1 MVHDFSS
8 ATKATLQHLRE
19 NFGFGLWMVTRTEG
33 NDWIVLDVHDAH
45 YGTRPGAVFK
55 WSDSFCTHM
64 VRGKGPRVAPRANE
78 VQTYRDTPIASQ
90 LKIGAYVGVPLTRAD
105 GSLFGT
111 LCAIDPEPQSDE
123 ICQAQKSIELMAD
136 LLSSLLHTELALA
149 DTIRLEERAESNTAR
164 DGLTSLYNRRG
175 WEQLLDREEDRS
187 RRYGNPAVVIMID
200 LDDLK
205 TINDTQGH
213 AEGDKLIKLTA
224 ETMLRVTRQNDVLAR
239 VGGDEFAIL
248 GIECSPADTEK
259 FVNRLRAGLQAA
271 GVLASIG
278 YACRHPETGLRVAA
292 READTRMY
300 AEKRQRRAKRLAHS

>member
-19 NFGFGLWMVTRTEG
+19 SFGFGLWMVTRTEG
-33 NDWIVLDVHDAH
+33 DDWIVLDVHDGH
-45 YGTRPGAVFK
+45 YGTRPGAVLK

-64 VRGKGPRVAPRANE
+64 VRGNGPRIAPI
-78 VQTYRDTPIASQ
+78 VDDVKTYRDTPIASR

-111 LCAIDPEPQSDE
+111 LCAIDPEPQSDD
-123 ICQAQKSIELMAD
+123 IRQAQKSIELMAD

-149 DTIRLEERAESNTAR
+149 DTTRRSERAEAEAAR

-175 WEQLLDREEDRS
+175 WDQLLDREEDRS

-205 TINDTQGH
+205 TVNDTQGH
-213 AEGDKLIKLTA
+213 EAGDRLIKMTA
-224 ETMLRVTRQNDVLAR
+224 DTMRRVTRQNDILAR
-239 VGGDEFAIL
+239 LGGDEFAIL
-248 GIECSPADTEK
+248 GIECNPEGTEK
-259 FVNRLRAGLQAA
+259 FVKRLRAGLSAA
-271 GVLASIG
+271 GIKASLG
-278 YACRHPETGLRVAA
+278 YANRHPETGLRVAA

-300 AEKRQRRAKRLAHS
+300 AEKRQRRAIGINAA